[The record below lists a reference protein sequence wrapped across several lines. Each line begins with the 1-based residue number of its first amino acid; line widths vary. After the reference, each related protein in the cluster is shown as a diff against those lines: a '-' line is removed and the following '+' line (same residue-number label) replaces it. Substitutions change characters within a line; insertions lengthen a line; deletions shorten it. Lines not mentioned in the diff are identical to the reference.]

1 MDLAAY
7 LDHTNL
13 KADARRE
20 DITRL
25 CEEAAHY
32 KMAAV
37 CIHPVRVKWAARLL
51 KGSGVKVC
59 TVAGFPLGADRSD
72 TKLNT
77 IERAW
82 QDGAAEVDMVINIG
96 AVKDGD
102 YQQVEQEIR
111 RAVSLKEQTPFLL
124 KVIVETALLAA
135 EELAALTKLVADCG
149 ADFIKTS
156 TGFAPRGVSLQDI
169 SIITAARPEGLRIK
183 ASGGIKD
190 LDFALRLIEAGAD
203 RIGSS
208 SAAFLMEEYIKRGG
222 R

>member
-1 MDLAAY
+1 MDLAVY

-20 DITRL
+20 ISSRL
-25 CEEAAHY
+25 CEEAARY

-37 CIHPVRVKWAARLL
+37 CILPSRVKQAAQLL
-51 KGSGVKVC
+51 AGSGVKVC
-59 TVAGFPLGADRSD
+59 TVAGFPLGAEESD
-72 TKLNT
+72 TKLCT
-77 IERAW
+77 IERALEN
-82 QDGAAEVDMVINIG
+82 GAAEVDMVINIG

-102 YQQVEQEIR
+102 YQPVEREIR
-111 RAVSLKEQTPFLL
+111 RAVALEKQTPFLL
-124 KVIVETALLAA
+124 KVIVETALLTG
-135 EELAALTKLVADCG
+135 EELVALTKLVARCG
-149 ADFIKTS
+149 ADYIKTS
-156 TGFAPRGVSLQDI
+156 TGFAARGVSLQDI
-169 SIITAARPEGLRIK
+169 SIITAARPAGLRIK